1 MIEITIFAIEY
12 KIQNSLFAMLK
23 ESIIDVFS
31 ILKVSR
37 IDYFAIDELC
47 CFYSRLSVLPL
58 PPSCCIR
65 NAMASNT
72 SIRRIR
78 IQTRRQIHLVQHR

>member
-37 IDYFAIDELC
+37 IDYFCNRWTL
-47 CFYSRLSVLPL
+47 LLL
-58 PPSCCIR
+58 
-65 NAMASNT
+65 
-72 SIRRIR
+72 
-78 IQTRRQIHLVQHR
+78 